1 LVSKISYKIFEWGK
15 SSASLMKSVV
25 KVSKFWLMKLES
37 DNLKKRQI
45 LIGQQNI
52 LYNIWIGKIHR
63 VFFYEIGH
71 FMTKCPIQYL
81 NRENSLR
88 FWWIRS
94 FYDQMSY
101 TIFEKG
107 NVTAFFYEVGR
118 FMTKCPMQYLNRQNS
133 LRLWCNRS
141 LNVFTINFIKE

>member
-1 LVSKISYKIFEWGK
+1 
-15 SSASLMKSVV
+15 MKSVV

-63 VFFYEIGH
+63 VFFMKSVILWPNILYNIWIGKIH
-71 FMTKCPIQYL
+71 CVFDEFGRFMTNCPIQYL
-81 NRENSLR
+81 KREMSRR
-88 FWWIRS
+88 FFMKWS

-101 TIFEKG
+101 TIFE
-107 NVTAFFYEVGR
+107 
-118 FMTKCPMQYLNRQNS
+118 
-133 LRLWCNRS
+133 
-141 LNVFTINFIKE
+141 